1 MGKNINVNVIGHL
14 DITFVF
20 ITPKDLYLNQMCNC
34 MKTFI
39 SIPWIIVHLAL
50 IYVMP
55 LSKKHTQ

>member
-1 MGKNINVNVIGHL
+1 MGKNINANVIGHL

-20 ITPKDLYLNQMCNC
+20 ITPKDLYLIQMCNC

-39 SIPWIIVHLAL
+39 SIPWIILTL

-55 LSKKHTQ
+55 SK